1 MNFRALNTDFKEVII
16 IDLLPEEERRKYCV
30 SEGLKSHLADLG
42 IPQFQLSCSNK
53 AGLFQALEWC
63 ANRIPTAN
71 FVLQFTAHGDKDG
84 IWLNATNEFVPWQEF
99 RNSLRD
105 LNQKMKG
112 NLVVN
117 MLACKGIFGASIQN
131 LDNPSDPFFGI
142 IGPLEDIEFD
152 QAKRVAKMFYEEMRN
167 AKDIPKIVK
176 KINDTEGTEV
186 LWCHSSQLRCQGSG
200 QEL

>member
-1 MNFRALNTDFKEVII
+1 MIFRALNTDFEEVII
-16 IDLLPEEERRKYCV
+16 IDLLPEEERREYCV
-30 SEGLKSHLADLG
+30 SEGLKNHLADLG
-42 IPQFQLSCSNK
+42 IPHFQLSCSNK
-53 AGLFQALEWC
+53 VGLFEALEWC
-63 ANRIPTAN
+63 ANRVATAK

-84 IWLNATNEFVPWQEF
+84 IWLNATNEFVPWNEF
-99 RNSLRD
+99 GSSLQD

-131 LDNPSDPFFGI
+131 LENPSDPFFGI
-142 IGPLEDIEFD
+142 IGPLDDIEFD

-167 AKDIPKIVK
+167 AMDIPDIVR
-176 KINDTEGTEV
+176 KINDIEGMEV
-186 LWCHSSQLRCQGSG
+186 LWCHSSQLRRQPSG